1 MRRLPTLVIFSL
13 IAAGLSAQDPTPAA
27 QAAAPAQPAQ
37 PAPAAQ
43 AAAPP
48 PAPSGE
54 NFATGWFEVGYRW
67 VSDVAGSFPTYRS
80 IVNLG
85 SGPKLLGTEF
95 TLTDRN
101 HRLFNQAH
109 VRAYS
114 WGDEP
119 GETVHFD
126 ATKNNW
132 YRLDADYRDIAYFN
146 QLPSYADPL
155 ASRGITLDQQS
166 FDMRR
171 HLGSY
176 KLDLLPNNWLI
187 PYLAFERDSGS
198 GLGVDTFV
206 SLPNEF
212 PVPNTVYD
220 LTNLYRGGVRIERRK
235 FHVTLEQGGT
245 TFVSNENQY
254 QSGTVNNGDNLVPY
268 FGQNISLQSL
278 LAAYGIRGS
287 SVYSKGLLT
296 ANVASWLDLY
306 GQFLYSVPSTSVNY
320 FQSDAGNLVL
330 QNQLL
335 FFTGQQYLLSAAS
348 KLPHTSASF
357 GGEVRPFKR
366 LRIVENW
373 MTDRMHEDGSANSTS
388 FLLTPGTPTQM
399 AALLES
405 SLVNNYSQEEV
416 NILYDPISKLTLR
429 GGYRYVWG
437 DAYDATIPAAGL
449 ASSDLAKLHRQVAL
463 GGLTYRP
470 IQKITISGSA
480 EGASS
485 TGAYFRT
492 SLYNYQKV
500 QAKARYQVTRSLNLS
515 ADFSLLNNQD
525 PQPGVKF
532 DYLQHNESLSLLW
545 TPPKQGWDFQGTYTR
560 STIYSDIG
568 YLAPQTLGSQLSLY
582 RDNAH
587 LASGLFHFKLGRGK
601 GPAPQLMAGGSML
614 ISSGSRPTAYYQ
626 PIAKLTV
633 PAGKRVGFFA
643 QWTYFGYGEAFYLY
657 EGFRT
662 HMLTAGLRITPWGS

>member
-1 MRRLPTLVIFSL
+1 MRRLPVTVIFL
-13 IAAGLSAQDPTPAA
+13 VVAASLSAQDQPPAA
-27 QAAAPAQPAQ
+27 QAAAPAQLAQ

-43 AAAPP
+43 ATAPP

-54 NFATGWFEVGYRW
+54 NFTTGWFEVGYRW
-67 VSDVAGSFPTYRS
+67 RSDVAGSFPTYRS
-80 IVNLG
+80 IVDLG

-95 TLTDRN
+95 TFTDPK
-101 HRLFNQAH
+101 HRLFNQMH

-119 GETVHFD
+119 GETLHVD
-126 ATKNNW
+126 AAKNKW

-155 ASRGITLDQQS
+155 ISRGITLDQQS

-198 GLGVDTFV
+198 GLGVDNFV

-212 PVPNTVYD
+212 PVASTMYD

-245 TFVSNENQY
+245 TFASNEDQF
-254 QSGTVNNGDNLVPY
+254 QSGTVNHGDNLVPY
-268 FGQNISLQSL
+268 FGQNISLQTL
-278 LAAYGIRGS
+278 LAAYGIRGT

-296 ANVASWLDLY
+296 ASVVSWLDIY
-306 GQFLYSVPSTSVNY
+306 GQFLYSVPSTNVNY
-320 FQSDAGNLVL
+320 FQSDAGNLVI

-348 KLPHTSASF
+348 KLPHTTASF
-357 GGEVRPFKR
+357 GGEIRPFRR

-373 MTDRMHEDGSANSTS
+373 MTDRMHDDGSANSTN

-399 AALLES
+399 AALLGS
-405 SLVNNYSQEEV
+405 ALVNNYNQEEV
-416 NILYDPISKLTLR
+416 NILYDPVSKLTLR

-437 DAYDATIPAAGL
+437 DAYDVTIPLAGL
-449 ASSDLAKLHRQVAL
+449 ASFDQAKLHRQVAL

-470 IQKITISGSA
+470 IQKVTISGSA

-500 QAKARYQVTRSLNLS
+500 QAKARYQVTRTLNLS

-560 STIYSDIG
+560 STIYSDVG
-568 YLAPQTLGSQLSLY
+568 YLAPQTLGTQVSLY

-601 GPAPQLMAGGSML
+601 GPVPQLMAGGSL
-614 ISSGSRPTAYYQ
+614 FISSGSRPTAYYQ

-633 PAGKRVGFFA
+633 PAGKRLGFFA